1 MYIQDLSAG
10 EPLSKAAQQLTA
22 KVKQEGSPPG
32 LPQHPAWSEQAAHS
46 PSQGPIP
53 AAREQH
59 VYGRQLPPPPPIPQH
74 RSAASYQQQPR
85 HGQYHHASAAPNHPG
100 GPPSAYLHP
109 MQAQQQYQAG
119 GQHSPLNV
127 QHVGGTYPMGYAA
140 GWPNDGMHGS
150 PHAVWANKQLHTLAE
165 LHMGAPT
172 RVPLPF
178 PSKGMPCKRGPI
190 SKAMQQPPGNM
201 GIQQGHR
208 LPDLMQAWANSSS
221 SRAICS
227 HTRLPQYSKQQQ
239 QKVQPVL
246 AWAAGGQP
254 AGCRACFITRA
265 PQFFE
270 EPSTCSAAATA
281 TRHMTFIAKQFL
293 TSLSAAEANSLHVL
307 CESLLPRL

>member
-150 PHAVWANKQLHTLAE
+150 PMQYGQQAAAYSGRASH
-165 LHMGAPT
+165 GGPY
-172 RVPLPF
+172 PGPPPF
-178 PSKGMPCKRGPI
+178 PRQGH
-190 SKAMQQPPGNM
+190 AMQAGTN
-201 GIQQGHR
+201 QQGNAAATRQHGHPAR
-208 LPDLMQAWANSSS
+208 AQAPRFDAGMGKQQQQQSNLQPY
-221 SRAICS
+221 A
-227 HTRLPQYSKQQQ
+227 PPAVQQQQQ
-239 QKVQPVL
+239 QKVQPVSLGQQAGSLLGAGL
-246 AWAAGGQP
+246 A
-254 AGCRACFITRA
+254 
-265 PQFFE
+265 
-270 EPSTCSAAATA
+270 
-281 TRHMTFIAKQFL
+281 
-293 TSLSAAEANSLHVL
+293 LSPELLNSLK
-307 CESLLPRL
+307 SLAPALQQLQPPGT